1 MSFQAMNTSRSIV
14 TVESVY
20 PSRCELRFTMYPRH
34 HEPLTLA
41 DYERAAKVFM
51 RDYERVRASM
61 DVKLGELRD
70 QEQRGRA
77 LMQVAP
83 LPFSQS

>member
-1 MSFQAMNTSRSIV
+1 MTSKSRNSVVIDEIHV
-14 TVESVY
+14 SKCES
-20 PSRCELRFTMYPRH
+20 RFTFYPRH
-34 HEPLTLA
+34 HPPLTLA

-51 RDYERVRASM
+51 RDYEMVRVSM
-61 DVKLGELRD
+61 DFMLNELRD
-70 QEQRGRA
+70 QEARGRA